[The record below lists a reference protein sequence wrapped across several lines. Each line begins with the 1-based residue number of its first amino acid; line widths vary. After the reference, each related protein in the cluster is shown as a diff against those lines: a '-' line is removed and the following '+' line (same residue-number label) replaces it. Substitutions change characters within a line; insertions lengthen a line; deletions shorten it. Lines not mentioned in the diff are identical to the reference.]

1 MEPIV
6 SPYQATKSKRVITD
20 ADLAKVKELL
30 GVQCLLI
37 VADTE
42 KHECTPDTCTGH
54 NYSIRQSGFSPEQLF
69 GLVVGLAGKF
79 DAGDDIPGMV

>member
-1 MEPIV
+1 MEPIL
-6 SPYQATKSKRVITD
+6 SPYQTKKSKRVITD
-20 ADLAKVKELL
+20 EDLTKIKELL

-54 NYSIRQSGFSPEQLF
+54 DYSIRQSGFSPEQLF
-69 GLVVGLAGKF
+69 GLTVGMAEKLNDG
-79 DAGDDIPGMV
+79 GTIPGMV